1 MQPTAYP
8 HINTIL
14 DHLLTGMQTILDG
27 KLVGLYLFG
36 SLVWGDFD
44 DDLSDIDLLAA
55 VTETLNE
62 REFLA
67 LKKMQDA
74 FVRDNPKWDNRV
86 EIAYLS
92 LHALKTFRTEDSL
105 IGIISPGEPFH
116 MKDAGKDWL
125 VNWYMVREKGVTLYG
140 PPPQEII
147 DPIAKAEFIQ
157 VVKDHMLWWRD
168 YIHEVY
174 HRGAQA
180 YAILTMCR
188 ALYTVRN
195 GEQVSKLQAAT
206 WVQGELP
213 QWAALIQDAIT
224 WRKASR
230 ETNVDHAA
238 TIPQTQAFVLEMI
251 ERILA

>member
-1 MQPTAYP
+1 MQPTLYP

-14 DHLLTGMQTILDG
+14 DHLLSGMQAILDG
-27 KLVGLYLFG
+27 KLIGLYLFG

-44 DDLSDIDLLAA
+44 DDLSDIDLLVA
-55 VTETLNE
+55 VRETLNE

-67 LKKMQDA
+67 LKRMQDD
-74 FVRDNPKWDNRV
+74 FVRSNPEWDNRV

-125 VNWYMVREKGVTLYG
+125 VNWYIVREKGVTLFG
-140 PPPQEII
+140 PPPQAII
-147 DPIAKAEFIQ
+147 DPIAKEEFVQ
-157 VVKDHMLWWRD
+157 TVKDHMLWWRD

-174 HRGAQA
+174 HRGSQA

-206 WVQGELP
+206 WAQGELP
-213 QWAALIQDAIT
+213 QWASLIQDAVA
-224 WRKASR
+224 WRKSWR
-230 ETNVDHAA
+230 EQNVDHAS